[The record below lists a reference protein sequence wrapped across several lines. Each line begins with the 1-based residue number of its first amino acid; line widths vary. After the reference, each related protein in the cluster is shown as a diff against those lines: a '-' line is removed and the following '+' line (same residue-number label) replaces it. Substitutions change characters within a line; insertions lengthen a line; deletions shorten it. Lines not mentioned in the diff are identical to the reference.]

1 MKYIHRTLAAAL
13 LSGVVMATSPSMTPA
28 FAETL
33 TVTDVLVGESVYAI
47 TIPKIEVV
55 DGNISEADI
64 RSLFKGEDPTGL
76 SAKLATWNAA
86 SITIP
91 EFSFKQTFNDADGAP
106 QTVEVIYKGL
116 TIDSLENGVAKSS
129 RIEGGELK
137 TSGPNAANGTFGA
150 FTTGLFD
157 FGALMAFYVGGGE
170 KTGDMRTVYKDIAF
184 DGMTLT
190 GPEGF
195 KCEIGKFAAAEF
207 KARPMEISFLE
218 LATLAESM
226 NGEREPTAD
235 ELAKFVG
242 FYKDIF
248 TGIESS
254 PSTFSGFD
262 CRFPD
267 ERGRPVTF
275 VVGEVTVDAFGNAR
289 YPAITMNNMNVTIEG
304 DGFVKLGKVTFK
316 GMELGGIFEAIEA
329 AGDQL
334 SPAWFETNYRKVIP
348 AVLGFGIE
356 GVDIDVPDSAD
367 PTQRVKGKI
376 GKFDVT
382 LGNHV
387 LGIPT
392 DISIVSEHTVVD
404 IPENTTDEN
413 FKQLRALGYSTID
426 VGATVKLK
434 WDEAAGTISVD
445 EASMTGENMG
455 TVNISGLIGNAGK
468 DLFAEDPG
476 TMQGAAM
483 GLSVKALTL
492 AAEDTGIAGK
502 IFELVAKEQGGTA
515 DAIRGQVSGMAAGM
529 IPMVLGGTEQA
540 QQVANAVMTFLN
552 GGTSLTISAEAKD
565 PAGIGLAD
573 FMAAQEN
580 PAVLAEKVNL
590 SAEAK

>member
-1 MKYIHRTLAAAL
+1 MKYLSRSLAAAL
-13 LSGVVMATSPSMTPA
+13 LSGVVMMTAPSSTPA

-47 TIPKIEVV
+47 TIPKIEIV
-55 DGNISEADI
+55 DGNISEADV
-64 RSLFKGEDPTGL
+64 RSLFKGEDAAGL
-76 SAKLATWNAA
+76 SAKLAGWNAT
-86 SITIP
+86 SIKIP
-91 EFSFKQTFNDADGAP
+91 EFTFKQSFADATGV
-106 QTVEVIYKGL
+106 QQSVEIIYKGMIIEGL
-116 TIDSLENGVAKSS
+116 TNGVAKSS

-137 TSGPNAANGTFGA
+137 TTGAESVSGTFGA

-157 FGALMAFYVGGGE
+157 FGALMAFYVGGGATSGE
-170 KTGDMRTVYKDIAF
+170 MRTVYKDIAF
-184 DGMTLT
+184 DGMSMT

-207 KARPMEISFLE
+207 KARPMQISFLE

-226 NGEREPTAD
+226 NGDKEPTAE
-235 ELAKFVG
+235 ELRKFIG
-242 FYKDIF
+242 FYKDIY

-254 PSTFSGFD
+254 PSTFSGMD

-275 VVGEVTVDAFGNAR
+275 VIGEIQMDGFGNAR
-289 YPAITMNNMNVTIEG
+289 YPAITINNLNISVEG
-304 DGFVKLGKVTFK
+304 DGFVKLGKLTFK
-316 GMELGGIFEAIEA
+316 GIELGGVFEAIEA

-334 SPAWFETNYRKVIP
+334 SPAWFEANYRKVIP
-348 AVLGFGIE
+348 SFLGLGIE
-356 GVDIDVPDSAD
+356 GVDVDVPDTTD

-376 GKFDVT
+376 GSFDVT
-382 LGNHV
+382 LANHV

-392 DISIVSEHTVVD
+392 DISIVSENTAID
-404 IPENTTDEN
+404 IPENTTDESMQ
-413 FKQLRALGYSTID
+413 QLRALGYNSID
-426 VGATVKLK
+426 MGAAIKLK
-434 WDEAAGTISVD
+434 WDEAAGTITVE
-445 EASMTGENMG
+445 EASVTGENMG

-483 GLSVKALTL
+483 GLSVKELTL
-492 AAEDTGIAGK
+492 AAEDAGIATK
-502 IFELVAKEQGGTA
+502 IFELVAKEQGATA

-529 IPMVLGGTEQA
+529 IPMFLGGTEQA
-540 QQVANAVMTFLN
+540 QVVANAVMTFLN
-552 GGTSLTISAEAKD
+552 GGKSLTISAEAKD
-565 PAGIGLAD
+565 AAGLGLAD

-580 PAVLAEKVNL
+580 PALLADKVNL

>member
-64 RSLFKGEDPTGL
+64 RSLFKGEDPAGL

-86 SITIP
+86 SIKIP

-116 TIDSLENGVAKSS
+116 TVDNLENGVAKSS

-137 TSGPNAANGTFGA
+137 TSGPKGANGTFGA

-226 NGEREPTAD
+226 NGQREPTAD

-267 ERGRPVTF
+267 DKGRPVTF
-275 VVGEVTVDAFGNAR
+275 VVGEVTVDGFGNAR
-289 YPAITMNNMNVTIEG
+289 YPAITMNNMNITVEG

-392 DISIVSEHTVVD
+392 DVSIVSEHAVVD
-404 IPENTTDEN
+404 IPENSTDES

-426 VGATVKLK
+426 VGATIQLK

-455 TVNISGLIGNAGK
+455 TVNLSGVIGNAGK

-492 AAEDTGIAGK
+492 AAEDTGIAAK

-565 PAGIGLAD
+565 PAGVGLAD